1 MTDDGT
7 RKSEKFDASRTSYV
21 IRELAA
27 GAAYHVRLKS
37 SSFVGQSPFTEFI
50 DAAVLSPGNNNY
62 YSVNVVAT
70 VFFICS
76 SFFLSSLSIYSH
88 MLFIKKTRI
97 RAVHNNDDEDDND
110 YRAYS
115 NRAVQFCPVQ
125 EAECAVQDAKV
136 CSLLLKRQII
146 KNLVTRCQILKC
158 TDSILARVLSQTP
171 IGELIVLLRPPSW
184 IQWAYFYRKGVDG
197 KNIVQ
202 F

>member
-88 MLFIKKTRI
+88 MLFINKLVYAQYTTMTMRMI
-97 RAVHNNDDEDDND
+97 MITGHILT
-110 YRAYS
+110 
-115 NRAVQFCPVQ
+115 VQSWAAPGF
-125 EAECAVQDAKV
+125 
-136 CSLLLKRQII
+136 
-146 KNLVTRCQILKC
+146 
-158 TDSILARVLSQTP
+158 
-171 IGELIVLLRPPSW
+171 LR
-184 IQWAYFYRKGVDG
+184 
-197 KNIVQ
+197 
-202 F
+202 